1 MSFGL
6 CTGVNLEGL
15 NNDNNNEKR
24 IVLCVD
30 QECSR
35 PITLPPPPQKK
46 KKKKKNPLSLFPANA
61 YSLHSSLLR
70 DEVDMVSAVSLP
82 HSVEAIPTVWPGF
95 GLLRSASS
103 PHEDPLRVPRTNPP
117 REFCVFAQMRAY
129 KGSGSSVGKKEQ
141 LWGVVVRNE
150 KKKKMHPDD
159 KEQRLDHQGIVEVF
173 VCLHVSCL
181 FPFVP
186 RTLALLPRLCV
197 MCNHPRPQIKF
208 LPFHLN
214 FKHLIKAFVWP
225 GLKSQSQLL

>member
-30 QECSR
+30 QECS
-35 PITLPPPPQKK
+35 PLHLYACTPLKKK
-46 KKKKKNPLSLFPANA
+46 KKKKKNPLSPFPANA

-150 KKKKMHPDD
+150 KKKKNASRR
-159 KEQRLDHQGIVEVF
+159 QRAKIRPPRHCWGF
-173 VCLHVSCL
+173 CLS
-181 FPFVP
+181 
-186 RTLALLPRLCV
+186 PRLLSFSL
-197 MCNHPRPQIKF
+197 RPPYF
-208 LPFHLN
+208 GSAPS
-214 FKHLIKAFVWP
+214 AVCDV
-225 GLKSQSQLL
+225 